1 MVRILQWGMV
11 PGLCG
16 GVETFV
22 MNVYRNIDR
31 KQIQFDFLLYEG
43 SEKLYFEDEIQSLG
57 GHIYREYKRIKKYPI
72 AHFKQLDRFFEKH
85 PDIKGVHYNATALF
99 DIDVIRAAQRH
110 DLPVRIIHSHNTGY
124 DRENTSWY
132 LNFIDEI
139 NRKNLKRFVTH
150 RFACSEEAGKW
161 MFRGDDFKVIRNG
174 IDIRNISYDRK
185 ERIRLRREFHVEDRI
200 VCVLVGRLERQ
211 KNPIFALEL
220 IKKVKSKFPQ
230 IYCLFVGEGALR
242 DEMEIYISENRL
254 ETNVRIL
261 GNRRD
266 VSAILSAADIF
277 LFPSLYEGLS
287 IAALEAQAS
296 GLPCIISDTVPQSVI
311 NSDIVFIA
319 KLNDII
325 DWEGALVNSIRGLEK
340 EYLEDRRE
348 GSYKSIKNAGYDI
361 LDTAAELQ
369 REYLKSIQRSN
380 E

>member
-16 GVETFV
+16 GVETFI

-31 KQIQFDFLLYEG
+31 KQIQFDFLLYEE

-57 GHIYREYKRIKKYPI
+57 GHIYREYKRIKKSPI
-72 AHFKQLDRFFEKH
+72 AHFRQLDVFFEKH

-99 DIDVIRAAQRH
+99 DIDVIKAAKKH

-150 RFACSEEAGKW
+150 RFACSEAAGKW

-174 IDIRNISYDRK
+174 IDIRGLSYDRK
-185 ERIRLRREFHVEDRI
+185 ARSCLRREFRVEDRI
-200 VCVLVGRLERQ
+200 VCVFVGRLERQ
-211 KNPIFALEL
+211 KNPFFALEL
-220 IKKVKSKFPQ
+220 IKKVKDKFPL
-230 IYCLFVGEGALR
+230 IYCLFVGEGTLKS
-242 DEMEIYISENRL
+242 EMELCISENRL
-254 ETNVRIL
+254 ETHVRML

-266 VSAILSAADIF
+266 VSEILSAADIF

-296 GLPCIISDTVPQSVI
+296 GLQCIFSDTVPQSVI
-311 NSDIVFIA
+311 NSENVFTA
-319 KLNDII
+319 KLNDMS
-325 DWEGALVNSIRGLEK
+325 DWEKAFVNSIRKLEK
-340 EYLEDRRE
+340 EDSEDRRDR
-348 GSYKSIKNAGYDI
+348 SYISIKNAGYDI
-361 LDTAAELQ
+361 TDTAAELQ
-369 REYLKSIQRSN
+369 REYLKSLQRSN
-380 E
+380 